1 MKCFR
6 IFPETIPRISFIY
19 WKNEMGEDELI
30 TPPADNLILH
40 GIVRDS
46 VLVKTLT
53 FSESIKIEIRTW
65 LLKWKDSRSLKKK
78 FA

>member
-1 MKCFR
+1 
-6 IFPETIPRISFIY
+6 
-19 WKNEMGEDELI
+19 MGEDELI